1 MELHEIPKPGDYNKM
16 SNESRRAYDFIK
28 ASQMGLS
35 QQMAQDCKT
44 FSANAIFDTKS
55 SQTCRFCHFFLQKPN
70 TLFNNIGLN
79 H

>member
-1 MELHEIPKPGDYNKM
+1 MELREIPKLGDYNKM

-28 ASQMGLS
+28 ASQIGLA

-44 FSANAIFDTKS
+44 FSTNAIFDTKA
-55 SQTCRFCHFFLQKPN
+55 SQTCRFCHFFLQKSN
-70 TLFNNIGLN
+70 TLFNNIWLN